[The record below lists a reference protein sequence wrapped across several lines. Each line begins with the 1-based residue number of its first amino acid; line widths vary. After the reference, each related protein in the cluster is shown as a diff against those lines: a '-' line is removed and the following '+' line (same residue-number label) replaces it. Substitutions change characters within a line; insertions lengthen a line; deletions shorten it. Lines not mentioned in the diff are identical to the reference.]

1 VGQVKKS
8 EVKEAILASAH
19 RLFGRNGYNDTSIA
33 RIAADAGISTANVYV
48 YFRSKIEILYAI
60 YDPWMR
66 ARLSR
71 LERDLARIRD
81 PRRRLKKI
89 FRTLWRD
96 IPAEDNGFANN
107 IMQAISTA
115 TPGEGYKPTLLR
127 WMEQK
132 LAEMVTAALPA
143 HRRSLLGRA
152 RIAHLM
158 VMAFDGFIV
167 YHHLNPAGPCDGA
180 TIDYFCSLLLGDSAA
195 SPRRARY

>member
-1 VGQVKKS
+1 MSQVKKS
-8 EVKEAILASAH
+8 EVKAAILASAH

-71 LERDLARIRD
+71 LERELARISD
-81 PRRRLKKI
+81 PRRRLKKL

-107 IMQAISTA
+107 IMQALS
-115 TPGEGYKPTLLR
+115 
-127 WMEQK
+127 
-132 LAEMVTAALPA
+132 
-143 HRRSLLGRA
+143 S
-152 RIAHLM
+152 
-158 VMAFDGFIV
+158 
-167 YHHLNPAGPCDGA
+167 
-180 TIDYFCSLLLGDSAA
+180 
-195 SPRRARY
+195 